1 MLSMDKNK
9 EDMIGKIGDIVWMN
23 LHYNTSEPDI
33 KQYGFINDT
42 YMVNNMKDD
51 IILFFVTLF
60 NEPQNQYSINFYYNR
75 GLYWDYADDE

>member
-23 LHYNTSEPDI
+23 LHYNTPEPDI

-42 YMVNNMKDD
+42 YIVNDMKDD
-51 IILFFVTLF
+51 IILFFVTLY

-75 GLYWDYADDE
+75 GLYWDYADE